1 MMLNKLF
8 GSSVLKACIVRSAK
22 LSYSVYERSIGF
34 VFWRRKSPR
43 AGFVF
48 VWLNIFVQVFFP
60 ISLSFS
66 ARAQAKDGSSYYLQ
80 ERTSISFSEEPLIT
94 GAKDNDEMT
103 PGPLLSPSSVK
114 TRDATSFES
123 ALAPGVTSHNAPSR
137 EEKVSDNAIP
147 EIFPEQASVKGS
159 PFQEIVDENA
169 IAVIATEA
177 AQLVSGSSRKANALS
192 KAVGIGER
200 MANTAVQDW
209 LNQYGTAQVSFD
221 SKGKGALDVLFSLAD
236 YGDSL
241 YFSQLGYR
249 SGNDRDIYNLGLGAR
264 YFNDVSMLGVNSF
277 YDFDAKSSSSRLG
290 LGTEIWTDNAKI
302 SANIYTPI
310 SGWRQSSV
318 PSMQDYDERAARG
331 ADIKLSGHLPSL
343 PQLGANISYE
353 KYFGKEVAWT
363 SQSDRQRNPSSIGVG
378 VDYTPF
384 PLLKFGVE
392 HKNST
397 GNNAT
402 SFTAGLTYRL
412 GVSLSEQLNGNA
424 VAASRSL
431 QGSRLQLVERN
442 NNIVYEYRKQELINL
457 HLTSEGNPYS
467 GETIVV
473 TAHVTSKYGI
483 DKVVWDASS
492 LIADGG
498 SVTPVGNDRAKIILP
513 SIEQAIPFR
522 NAYEPRSSYII
533 GAIAKDKKGNS
544 SERATI
550 TLDTQ
555 RSPFDVSSISLSKTS
570 AVADGVDSIDITV
583 SGMNGETGQPLAGE
597 PIYLALTNTT
607 QGQVIKEVRGE
618 LDVNGSLSVSVST
631 TLAGQVS
638 AVAEIIRNG
647 NRGSALM
654 TFVGDVNGASFDNS
668 VVELVADNAIA
679 NGRDKNKIIVRLYD
693 RNNNLLPNAS
703 INVVGSQGVS
713 VAGEVSTD
721 ATGMAEIPFS
731 STRAGSATVQ
741 LEINGSTKSIVS
753 NFRADEASAAIS
765 KMDVLIDNAIADGES
780 ENEVSVSVVD
790 AFGSPVP
797 SVNVIFDVPGNVLI
811 SSNGRT
817 DENGILTAKLKSI
830 LAGPY
835 IISATVNGRSEQC
848 NLTFMP
854 DVFFANIELQ
864 SVPPRDDVVAD
875 GTDGHWIE
883 AYLKD
888 PKGNSIANEEIMF
901 SSDGQAT
908 LSERKIVTDINGRGR
923 VLVTSQH
930 ARVVKVDAVSNLR
943 AKASIELPFAVDL
956 SGVTVFGGSIQLE
969 KDGAVANGID
979 TNKAFVD
986 FQDRQGDPVRGEV
999 VAFTLVGPNNNQ
1011 RTFESLTNENG
1022 RAELLFG
1029 STTAGIHSL
1038 TAKLGVASSTIPT
1051 QFVSDA
1057 TTAGLTKG
1065 ELSVT
1070 ANNAKADGKA
1080 TNAVKALVR
1089 DAQGN
1094 PVSGV
1099 EVSFAV
1105 TNGATLVAAK
1115 ATTGANG
1122 EASTTLTNTKAGISA
1137 VTATV
1142 NGSSKSVDTTFVA
1155 DTATAGLTK
1164 GELSVT
1170 ANNAKADGKATNA
1183 VKALVRDAEGN
1194 PVSGV
1199 E

>member
-1 MMLNKLF
+1 MMINQFF
-8 GSSVLKACIVRSAK
+8 GSFDLRTYVVRSAK
-22 LSYSVYERSIGF
+22 LSYSVYKRS
-34 VFWRRKSPR
+34 VMSMFWRRRSSLS
-43 AGFVF
+43 GFLF
-48 VWLNIFVQVFFP
+48 VWLNIFIQVFFP

-80 ERTSISFSEEPLIT
+80 ERTNISFSEEPLIT
-94 GAKDNDEMT
+94 GTKDNDEMT
-103 PGPLLSPSSVK
+103 PSPLLSPSSVK
-114 TRDATSFES
+114 TRDASSFES
-123 ALAPGVTSHNAPSR
+123 VWAPGVTSHNAPSR

-147 EIFPEQASVKGS
+147 EIFPEQASVNVS
-159 PFQEIVDENA
+159 PFEEIVNENA

-177 AQLVSGSSRKANALS
+177 AQLISGSSRKANALS

-241 YFSQLGYR
+241 YFSQFGYR
-249 SGNDRDIYNLGLGAR
+249 SGNDRNIYNLGLGAR

-290 LGTEIWTDNAKI
+290 LGAEIWTDNAKI

-353 KYFGKEVAWT
+353 KYFGNEVALR

-397 GNNAT
+397 GNSAT

-431 QGSRLQLVERN
+431 LGSRLQLVERN

-467 GETIVV
+467 GEAIVV

-522 NAYEPRSSYII
+522 NAYEPSSSYII

-583 SGMNGETGQPLAGE
+583 SGMNGETGQPLVGE

-654 TFVGDVNGASFDNS
+654 TFVGDVNSASLDNS

-741 LEINGSTKSIVS
+741 LTINGSTKSIVS

-780 ENEVSVSVVD
+780 ANEVSVSVVD
-790 AFGSPVP
+790 SFGSPVP
-797 SVNVIFDVPGNVLI
+797 GVSVIFDVPGNVLI
-811 SSNGRT
+811 SSNGKT

-835 IISATVNGRSEQC
+835 VISATVNGRSEQC
-848 NLTFMP
+848 SLTFLP
-854 DVFFANIELQ
+854 DVFFANLALQ
-864 SVPPRDDVVAD
+864 SVPPRADVVAN
-875 GTDGHWIE
+875 GTDGYWIE
-883 AYLKD
+883 AHLKD
-888 PKGNSIANEEIMF
+888 PKGNSIANEEVTF
-901 SSDGQAT
+901 ASDGQAT
-908 LSERKIVTDINGRGR
+908 LSEQKIVTDINGRGR
-923 VLVTSQH
+923 VFVTSQH
-930 ARVVKVDAVSNLR
+930 ARVVKVDAVSKLK
-943 AKASIELPFAVDL
+943 AQASIELPFAVDL
-956 SGVTVFGGSIQLE
+956 
-969 KDGAVANGID
+969 
-979 TNKAFVD
+979 
-986 FQDRQGDPVRGEV
+986 
-999 VAFTLVGPNNNQ
+999 
-1011 RTFESLTNENG
+1011 
-1022 RAELLFG
+1022 
-1029 STTAGIHSL
+1029 
-1038 TAKLGVASSTIPT
+1038 
-1051 QFVSDA
+1051 
-1057 TTAGLTKG
+1057 TTAGLTTG
-1065 ELSVT
+1065 DLSVT
-1070 ANNAKADGKA
+1070 TNNAKADGVA
-1080 TNAVKALVR
+1080 NNAVKALVR
-1089 DAQGN
+1089 DAQRN

-1099 EVSFAV
+1099 EVSFTV
-1105 TNGATLVAAK
+1105 GNGATLAEAK
-1115 ATTGANG
+1115 VTTDVNG
-1122 EASTTLTNTKAGISA
+1122 EASTTLTNTTAGVA
-1137 VTATV
+1137 KVTATI
-1142 NGSSKSVDTTFVA
+1142 NGSSKEVDTTFVA
-1155 DTATAGLTK
+1155 DT
-1164 GELSVT
+1164 
-1170 ANNAKADGKATNA
+1170 
-1183 VKALVRDAEGN
+1183 
-1194 PVSGV
+1194 
-1199 E
+1199 

>member
-1 MMLNKLF
+1 M
-8 GSSVLKACIVRSAK
+8 
-22 LSYSVYERSIGF
+22 
-34 VFWRRKSPR
+34 
-43 AGFVF
+43 
-48 VWLNIFVQVFFP
+48 
-60 ISLSFS
+60 
-66 ARAQAKDGSSYYLQ
+66 
-80 ERTSISFSEEPLIT
+80 RTQP
-94 GAKDNDEMT
+94 
-103 PGPLLSPSSVK
+103 
-114 TRDATSFES
+114 
-123 ALAPGVTSHNAPSR
+123 
-137 EEKVSDNAIP
+137 
-147 EIFPEQASVKGS
+147 
-159 PFQEIVDENA
+159 
-169 IAVIATEA
+169 
-177 AQLVSGSSRKANALS
+177 
-192 KAVGIGER
+192 
-200 MANTAVQDW
+200 
-209 LNQYGTAQVSFD
+209 
-221 SKGKGALDVLFSLAD
+221 
-236 YGDSL
+236 
-241 YFSQLGYR
+241 
-249 SGNDRDIYNLGLGAR
+249 
-264 YFNDVSMLGVNSF
+264 
-277 YDFDAKSSSSRLG
+277 SRLG

-302 SANIYTPI
+302 SANLYTPL
-310 SGWRQSSV
+310 SGWRQSSIS
-318 PSMQDYDERAARG
+318 SMQDYNERAARG

-353 KYFGKEVAWT
+353 KYFGNEVALT
-363 SQSDRQRNPSSIGVG
+363 SQSERQRNPSSIGVG

-397 GNNAT
+397 GNSAT

-457 HLTSEGNPYS
+457 FLTSEGDSYS
-467 GETIVV
+467 GEAVVV
-473 TAHVTSKYGI
+473 TAHLTSKYGI

-498 SVTPVGNDRAKIILP
+498 SLTPVGDDRAKIILP

-555 RSPFDVSSISLSKTS
+555 RSPFDISSISLNKTS

-583 SGMNGETGQPLAGE
+583 SGMNGETGLPLVGE

-618 LDVNGSLSVSVST
+618 LDVKGSLSVSVST

-679 NGRDKNKIIVRLYD
+679 NGRDQNKIIVRLYD

-741 LEINGSTKSIVS
+741 LTINGSTKSIVS
-753 NFRADEASAAIS
+753 NFRADEASATIS
-765 KMDVLIDNAIADGES
+765 KMDVLIDNAIADGDS
-780 ENEVSVSVVD
+780 ENEILVSVVD

-797 SVNVIFDVPGNVLI
+797 DVNVVFDVPGNVLI
-811 SSNGRT
+811 SSSGKT
-817 DENGILTAKLKSI
+817 DGAGIVTAKVKSI

-835 IISATVNGRSEQC
+835 VISASVHDSVNTC
-848 NLTFMP
+848 NLTFLP
-854 DVFFANIELQ
+854 DVLFAKLELQ
-864 SVPPRDDVVAD
+864 VDPHSDYVVAD
-875 GTDGHWIE
+875 GTDGYWIE
-883 AYLKD
+883 AHLKD
-888 PKGNSIANEEIMF
+888 PKGNSIANEEVTFASGGM
-901 SSDGQAT
+901 AT
-908 LSERKIVTDINGRGR
+908 LSEQNIVTDINGRGR
-923 VLVTSQH
+923 VFVTSQY
-930 ARVVKVDAVSNLR
+930 ARVVQVDASSKLR

-956 SGVTVFGGSIQLE
+956 NSVTVVGGDIKLE

-986 FQDRQGDPVRGEV
+986 FQDRQGEPVRGVV
-999 VAFTLVGPNNNQ
+999 VAFTLVVPNNNQ

-1051 QFVSDA
+1051 QFVSDTA
-1057 TTAGLTKG
+1057 TAGLTTG

-1070 ANNAKADGKA
+1070 ADNAKADGVA

-1089 DAQGN
+1089 DARGN

-1105 TNGATLVAAK
+1105 TNGATL
-1115 ATTGANG
+1115 ATATVSTDANG
-1122 EASTTLTNTKAGISA
+1122 EASTTLTNTKAGVTK
-1137 VTATV
+1137 VTATA

-1170 ANNAKADGKATNA
+1170 TDNAKADGKATNA
-1183 VKALVRDAEGN
+1183 VKALVRDARGN

-1199 E
+1199 EVSFAVTNGATLATATVS